1 MPKIP
6 NSMRPAGQSLSDR
19 IGKLS
24 EMIIG
29 EGNKVLVFIVGATAL
44 ALAGVWFFDFILG
57 ESLLASFVF
66 LAFLFVLLRRDKQGR
81 VRVSPWKQKRRN
93 AELGLEGE
101 RNVSFTLRNLEG
113 MADASVFDDVQN
125 PPYGN
130 IDHILICQKGLF
142 IFETKMIGK
151 RKGRGKNLIRVYGN
165 RIYRRVY
172 SMWLPVMGDPLFQA
186 KRNAADLHSKLIKA
200 GIQIRFIRA
209 IVVYPNAEL
218 VVERPPTQ
226 EAAVCDLKGIAAEIN
241 KTDTKFRLTSEQMAE
256 IFRYLEDN
264 EQKRAA

>member
-81 VRVSPWKQKRRN
+81 VRLSPWEQKRRN

-101 RNVSFTLRNLEG
+101 QKVSYTLRNLEG

-130 IDHILICQKGLF
+130 IDHILVCPKGLF
-142 IFETKMIGK
+142 VFETKMSEKKK
-151 RKGRGKNLIRVYGN
+151 RIRVHGN
-165 RIYRRVY
+165 AIREQVY
-172 SMWLPVMGDPLFQA
+172 DMWKPVIGRDPLDQA
-186 KRNAADLHSKLIKA
+186 KENAKHIFSMLREAR
-200 GIQIRFIRA
+200 IQIRYIRA
-209 IVVYPNAEL
+209 IVVYANAE
-218 VVERPPTQ
+218 VFVKRPPSH

-256 IFRYLEDN
+256 IVRYLEDN